1 MAGVISQVC
10 KSCFSKVEEMVI
22 LDPQAL
28 RRHSEIK
35 AVGVRPQQIRE
46 KKELFFS
53 NKIVIRK
60 LKQLA
65 ASFANSTNSTNNT
78 RLPIFPYLPYI
89 IKRNKSSFMRRLLQL
104 EEFTEDWKAG
114 KRLIPQRKF
123 LVAKALL

>member
-10 KSCFSKVEEMVI
+10 KSCFSKVEETVI

-65 ASFANSTNSTNNT
+65 VHSQTAQIAQITPDYQF
-78 RLPIFPYLPYI
+78 F
-89 IKRNKSSFMRRLLQL
+89 
-104 EEFTEDWKAG
+104 
-114 KRLIPQRKF
+114 LICHI
-123 LVAKALL
+123 